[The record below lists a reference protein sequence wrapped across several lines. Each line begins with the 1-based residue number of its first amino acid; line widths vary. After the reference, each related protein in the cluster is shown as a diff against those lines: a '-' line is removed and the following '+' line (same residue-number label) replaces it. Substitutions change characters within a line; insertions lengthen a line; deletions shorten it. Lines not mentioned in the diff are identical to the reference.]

1 MLGAKLGISSKQ
13 YNIVTDGLV
22 VNYVPGFLNSY
33 PGSGTTVTNIN
44 GAGPNGT
51 LGGGTAYTATS
62 GNAGG
67 KFTFDGTDDKITAA
81 DDAALD
87 VTAVTLQCWAY
98 LLSGDTGA
106 NWTIIGRPGGA
117 SSRYKIR
124 ASSSDSVI
132 LMQIYD
138 STYRQGPS
146 LNISSD
152 SLQDNWNFLSFSYDY
167 NASDGQR
174 FKVYLNGVLDSQSTT
189 GGGTI
194 ATDTVGL
201 EFMTSTADSSFKAG
215 YLGPCMIYDRELTA
229 GEILQNYNATKDRY
243 TN

>member
-1 MLGAKLGISSKQ
+1 
-13 YNIVTDGLV
+13 
-22 VNYVPGFLNSY
+22 
-33 PGSGTTVTNIN
+33 
-44 GAGPNGT
+44 
-51 LGGGTAYTATS
+51 
-62 GNAGG
+62 
-67 KFTFDGTDDKITAA
+67 
-81 DDAALD
+81 
-87 VTAVTLQCWAY
+87 
-98 LLSGDTGA
+98 
-106 NWTIIGRPGGA
+106 
-117 SSRYKIR
+117 
-124 ASSSDSVI
+124 
-132 LMQIYD
+132 MQIYD